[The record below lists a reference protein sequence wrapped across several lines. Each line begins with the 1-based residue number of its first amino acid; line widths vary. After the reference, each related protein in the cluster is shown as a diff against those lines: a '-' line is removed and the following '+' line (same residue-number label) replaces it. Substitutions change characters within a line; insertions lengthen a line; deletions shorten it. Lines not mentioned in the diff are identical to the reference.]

1 MWVLIGFSLSLRI
14 DLKNL
19 AVIMF
24 SELSE
29 AFTVSHTRNKPNTEF
44 KVVALKTKKWSTEK
58 IQITQ
63 STPSGD
69 YQEVSILGV

>member
-29 AFTVSHTRNKPNTEF
+29 TFTVSHTRNKPNTEF
-44 KVVALKTKKWSTEK
+44 KVVALKTKK
-58 IQITQ
+58 
-63 STPSGD
+63 
-69 YQEVSILGV
+69 